1 MAGVNLRG
9 LGVAMI
15 TPFDSNL
22 QVNFEQ
28 LEKFTE
34 HIVSGAD
41 YLVVCGTTAETP
53 TLTSREKKEVLK
65 CVKRVNNNRLP
76 IVYGAGGNDTRK
88 AIEVIKDAKEMGVD
102 AILSVVPYYNKPTD
116 AGLYA
121 HFSAIAKSTTLP
133 IVLYNIP
140 GRTVVNMSAEITLKL
155 AKEYDNI
162 VAVKEASGDLQQMK
176 AILKGRPDN
185 FLVISGDD
193 SITLNLLKEGG
204 DGVISVLGNAYP
216 KEWGEM
222 VHAGLNGNMAK
233 AEEISSRFANMNKY
247 LFLDGNPAGIK
258 AVSAELGLI
267 DNYLRLPMVPASK
280 ETVALLKSQ
289 M

>member
-28 LEKFTE
+28 LEKLTE
-34 HIVSGAD
+34 YVISGAD

-53 TLTSREKKEVLK
+53 TLSTQEKKEVLK
-65 CVKRVNNNRLP
+65 CIQRINNNRLP

-88 AIEVIKDAKEMGVD
+88 AIEIIQDAAEMGVD
-102 AILSVVPYYNKPTD
+102 AILSVVPFYNKPTD
-116 AGLYA
+116 AGMYA
-121 HFSAIAKSTTLP
+121 HFSAIAKSTSLP

-155 AKEYDNI
+155 AAEFNNI
-162 VAVKEASGDLQQMK
+162 VAVKEASGNLQQMK
-176 AILKGRPDN
+176 AILDGRPDN

-193 SITLNLLKEGG
+193 SLTLNLLKDGG

-222 VHAGLNGNMAK
+222 VHTAMDGNFAK
-233 AEEISSRFANMNKY
+233 AEEISARFSNMNDY

-258 AVSAELGLI
+258 AITTELGLCE
-267 DNYLRLPMVPASK
+267 NNLRLPMVPASK
-280 ETVALLKSQ
+280 ATTDLLKSQ